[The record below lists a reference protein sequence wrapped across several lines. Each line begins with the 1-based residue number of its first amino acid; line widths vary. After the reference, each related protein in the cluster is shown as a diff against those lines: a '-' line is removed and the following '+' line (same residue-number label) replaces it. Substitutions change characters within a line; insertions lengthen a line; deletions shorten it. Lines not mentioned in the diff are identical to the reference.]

1 MMTFATT
8 EAYLDL
14 DLAVAEQIKYLHLQ
28 SMTESERET
37 MCHPSKPKHP
47 STTTTSK
54 VPPFAFGS
62 VIDEY
67 ESQSPSPTTTKMKK
81 ENVIL
86 FWVGPLKI
94 TRIRND
100 DDDDDDEPTLLE
112 NYFTCFGPESVCF
125 CPGES
130 YGYGY
135 ESPASP

>member
-1 MMTFATT
+1 
-8 EAYLDL
+8 
-14 DLAVAEQIKYLHLQ
+14 
-28 SMTESERET
+28 
-37 MCHPSKPKHP
+37 MCHPSKHP
-47 STTTTSK
+47 IKTSK
-54 VPPFAFGS
+54 IPPFAFGS

-67 ESQSPSPTTTKMKK
+67 ESQSPSPSPTISSSTTTKMKK
-81 ENVIL
+81 ENVVL

-112 NYFTCFGPESVCF
+112 IEKYFTCFGPGSVCF

-130 YGYGY
+130 YVY